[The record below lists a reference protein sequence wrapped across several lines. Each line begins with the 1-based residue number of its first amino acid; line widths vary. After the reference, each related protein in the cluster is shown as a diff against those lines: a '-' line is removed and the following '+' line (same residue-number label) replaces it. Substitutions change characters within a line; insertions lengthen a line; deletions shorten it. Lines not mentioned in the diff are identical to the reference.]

1 MQQRPFVFSGLF
13 AATFAAG
20 MAMLLAAVPVNLAD
34 PAETWL
40 GRTTLLVLGA
50 LAVVA
55 AEALWRV
62 RPWAWRASAA
72 LALAHTVAA
81 LGWGFAAAGWEGMGM
96 AGAYLFFSSIVVV
109 PILANLYHRTV
120 APPHL
125 AGRRAVHAPPRP
137 AAQGTP

>member
-13 AATFAAG
+13 AAAFAAVMVLMLASVSSESGTPVWLLRATFA
-20 MAMLLAAVPVNLAD
+20 LL
-34 PAETWL
+34 
-40 GRTTLLVLGA
+40 GS

-62 RPWAWRASAA
+62 RPWAWRVSAA

-81 LGWGFAAAGWEGMGM
+81 LAWGFAMQGWNGAGTAAM
-96 AGAYLFFSSIVVV
+96 YLFLSAFVVV
-109 PILANLYHRTV
+109 PILANLYQRTV

-125 AGRRAVHAPPRP
+125 AGQRRPVRAPGAVPW
-137 AAQGTP
+137 TP

>member
-13 AATFAAG
+13 AAFFAVV
-20 MAMLLAAVPVNLAD
+20 MVLMLATLPGPPGGAEVWLMRGTLA
-34 PAETWL
+34 
-40 GRTTLLVLGA
+40 VLGA

-55 AEALWRV
+55 TEALWRV

-81 LGWGFAAAGWEGMGM
+81 LGWGLATLGWSGLVS
-96 AGAYLFFSSIVVV
+96 ACIYLFLSSFVVV
-109 PILANLYHRTV
+109 PILANLYQRTA

-125 AGRRAVHAPPRP
+125 AGRRRVYAPPRP
-137 AAQGTP
+137 AASWTP